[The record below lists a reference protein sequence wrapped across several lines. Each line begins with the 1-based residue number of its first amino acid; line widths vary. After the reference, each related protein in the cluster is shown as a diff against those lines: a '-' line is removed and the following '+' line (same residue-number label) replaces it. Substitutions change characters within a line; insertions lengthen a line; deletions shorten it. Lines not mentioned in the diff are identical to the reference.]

1 MPRPRQFD
9 PEALLEAAMLI
20 FWEKGY
26 AATSIRDIV
35 EKTNVNQFGIYSIYG
50 DKHGLFLAVLD
61 RYRDKIITEVFAIVE
76 RPEASLSSIRQYF
89 YELIEHNSMTVP
101 ALGCLMANTMAEFG
115 MEDPEVLQR
124 TSAHAER
131 LRIGF
136 TQALTN
142 AQHSGEVRQDLTIEA
157 MASHLVVSVQGLA
170 VYSRIYPDR
179 GPLEAFAETTLSV
192 ISKPSN

>member
-1 MPRPRQFD
+1 MSRTREFD
-9 PEALLEAAMLI
+9 LEELLEAAMRI

-35 EKTNVNQFGIYSIYG
+35 KKTGVNQFGIYNVYG

-76 RPEASLSSIRQYF
+76 HPDASLESIRQYF
-89 YELIEHNSMTVP
+89 HALIEHNSMTVP
-101 ALGCLMANTMAEFG
+101 ALGCLMANSMAEFG
-115 MEDPEVLQR
+115 TEDPEIYQR

-136 TQALTN
+136 TKALTN
-142 AQHSGEVRQDLTIEA
+142 AYRNGELRPGLSIEA

-179 GPLEAFAETTLSV
+179 IPLETFVATTLSV
-192 ISKPSN
+192 ISRPSN